1 LQPEESASQKSDS
14 DSNQEYEVDFIEG
27 HKITKD
33 NKRIEF
39 YVRWKNYSS
48 RDNTWE
54 SFDFFAQDA
63 PGMA

>member
-1 LQPEESASQKSDS
+1 LRPEENASNKSGSDS
-14 DSNQEYEVDFIEG
+14 DQEYEVDFIEG
-27 HKITKD
+27 HKISKD
-33 NKRIEF
+33 NQRIQF

-54 SFDFFAQDA
+54 SFDFFAHDA